1 MGLEDSSQRNLD
13 RVGGIIAA
21 ILFSVCL
28 VAHMWQWLRHKFHP
42 FAATSMF
49 LLLRTIGWLLAFIG
63 AVKDDSAL
71 NKRGYIVNAVSFW
84 LMALGGALLLV
95 RWSVCCRGKTWNS
108 RAWSAASLASIP
120 CVVMGAVDAAGQIDW
135 LNNPTEDPKA
145 TIKAASIGF
154 LVIVSVYALVSL
166 LTIFRSQLI
175 YQKPLVRL
183 SFFLTGAFLLLRCI
197 FWMLIAMNIVDL
209 DEPKRLIFLFCL
221 ATSFELLTAAV
232 WGFFPVAKNLKLP
245 DHELDNLHD
254 LPSVKVVDDST
265 ARPSDT
271 RSSPAPS
278 DSELIRAPSLRAVF
292 GQNGGDEDEIDQEP
306 GHGAAVIPTTQ
317 YVSNPGMHSYS
328 LPQPGVAPNSNSY
341 GNPQPGFAPNSHS
354 YGTPQPGIAPNSNSY
369 GSPHAGIPANTV
381 GFRDSYHNSYN
392 MPQANAGLGQT
403 HLGNSPDVRFSG
415 VSGNTGVNDS
425 FYSNNPN
432 ASHEM
437 TAWGPAVISASPV
450 LNADYSPRPHSYL
463 PQSSHAS
470 MQMQATPILPQHPP
484 RVQHLQTFSAQ
495 PGSAGG
501 PAPHMINTSV
511 SFSTPNQSPY
521 IGMAGQPPH
530 ASFARTP
537 YPAMAVNT
545 REQQPLG
552 DTPQPAFTADYF
564 NDNSGN
570 DVSLSRDVQTE
581 AAQPPLAQGQ
591 SEPGALAEP
600 PAAVEPQPPLAHG
613 VTVLPPN

>member
-1 MGLEDSSQRNLD
+1 MALDDSSQRNLD

-42 FAATSMF
+42 FAATSLF

-84 LMALGGALLLV
+84 LMALGAALLLV
-95 RWSVCCRGKTWNS
+95 RWCVCCQGKTWNS

-135 LNNPTEDPKA
+135 LNNPAEDPKA

-154 LVIVSVYALVSL
+154 LTIASVYALVSL
-166 LTIFRSQLI
+166 FTIFRSQLI

-183 SFFLTGAFLLLRCI
+183 SFFLSGAFLLLRCI

-209 DEPKRLIFLFCL
+209 DEPKRLIFLYCL
-221 ATSFELLTAAV
+221 ATSFEFLTAAV
-232 WGFFPVAKNLKLP
+232 WGFFPIAKNLKLP
-245 DHELDNLHD
+245 GHEHDNLHD

-265 ARPSDT
+265 VRPSGSQ
-271 RSSPAPS
+271 SSPTPS

-292 GQNGGDEDEIDQEP
+292 GQNGDDNDNIDEDP
-306 GHGAAVIPTTQ
+306 GHGATATIPTTK

-341 GNPQPGFAPNSHS
+341 GNSQPGFAPNSNS
-354 YGTPQPGIAPNSNSY
+354 YGTPQPGI
-369 GSPHAGIPANTV
+369 PANNV

-392 MPQANAGLGQT
+392 MPQANAGLG
-403 HLGNSPDVRFSG
+403 HAHIGHSPDARFSG
-415 VSGNTGVNDS
+415 VSRNSGGANDS
-425 FYSNNPN
+425 FYNNPS

-437 TAWGPAVISASPV
+437 TSWGPAVISASPV

-484 RVQHLQTFSAQ
+484 RVQHLQTFSTQ

-501 PAPHMINTSV
+501 PVPHMINTSV

-521 IGMAGQPPH
+521 IGMAGQQQQQPH

-537 YPAMAVNT
+537 YPAMAANA
-545 REQQPLG
+545 REQQPFG

-564 NDNSGN
+564 NDNSESGA
-570 DVSLSRDVQTE
+570 SLSRDAQTE
-581 AAQPPLAQGQ
+581 ASQLPLARGQ
-591 SEPGALAEP
+591 SEPGTQAEP
-600 PAAVEPQPPLAHG
+600 QTTVEPQPPLTHEVAA
-613 VTVLPPN
+613 LPPNQQARPQ